1 MGNSM
6 SEHLSSEQIADWM
19 IGVRAAEAVQH
30 VRACAECERRVDQL
44 QETLGMFRG
53 AVRETAGSFDERQR
67 VFQLPHRTGVL
78 RMGVMWATVAAAL
91 VTLVAIPVY
100 QLQERQHQAAA
111 AAQQQDAELMEQVNA
126 ELSEDVARPM
136 KPLEKMVSWGPAA
149 KNVGKKRAF

>member
-1 MGNSM
+1 M

-19 IGVRAAEAVQH
+19 IGDRALGAVQH
-30 VRACAECERRVDQL
+30 VRACAECECRLEQL

-53 AVRETAGSFDERQR
+53 AVRETAGSFDELQQ
-67 VFQLPHRTGVL
+67 VFQIPRR

-100 QLQERQHQAAA
+100 QVEERRHQAAA
-111 AAQQQDAELMEQVNA
+111 AAQQDAELMEQVNA
-126 ELSEDVARPM
+126 ELSEDVAGPM

-149 KNVGKKRAF
+149 KSAGEKRTF